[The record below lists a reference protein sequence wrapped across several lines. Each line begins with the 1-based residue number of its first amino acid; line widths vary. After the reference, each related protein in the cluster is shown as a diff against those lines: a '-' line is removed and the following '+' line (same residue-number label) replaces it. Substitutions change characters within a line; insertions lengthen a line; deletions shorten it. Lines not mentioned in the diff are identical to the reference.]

1 MMSLAA
7 EEAGEKTSNFLIPN
21 ATLIACL
28 LIFIVVLVVI
38 RTFVVPPIL
47 EVLDERDARVARTV
61 EDNKAAAA
69 SYADADREYAA
80 RLKEARGD
88 ATGIR
93 DEARARGNEHVS
105 AAKHKA
111 TEEADAA
118 LAKISA
124 DLKVEADKA
133 VTTAKQDVSRL
144 SEALAGRV
152 LGTDVASA
160 GAGAQQSGTVK

>member
-1 MMSLAA
+1 M
-7 EEAGEKTSNFLIPN
+7 
-21 ATLIACL
+21 
-28 LIFIVVLVVI
+28 
-38 RTFVVPPIL
+38 
-47 EVLDERDARVARTV
+47 
-61 EDNKAAAA
+61 
-69 SYADADREYAA
+69 
-80 RLKEARGD
+80 
-88 ATGIR
+88 
-93 DEARARGNEHVS
+93 S

-118 LAKISA
+118 LAKISS